1 MDNIRLRSII
11 LNLQDRLSNDDRKRL
26 HFYLGHD
33 VPRRIRDDPTLGGTL
48 ALMDSLFDQD
58 KINEQDFTYL
68 IKTFDEIRCFDA
80 VKLLKDHLRQN
91 RENNLSQSM
100 QSLSLIMPPLFQT
113 LTADQEEEDDK
124 LGVHSDYTHQQ
135 NFTDNHQTTINN
147 LQMHRNDY
155 KTQQSLFTRLKR
167 STLFKQCLFL
177 LIVLSLIF
185 WTQYEIYRLKNDSKS
200 FQTRLQRLEN
210 QMCSKRIKLKKWKQD
225 AQIVAGGNG
234 DGNELNQ
241 LYRPLGISI
250 DKHQNIF
257 IADFRNNR
265 IMKWKL
271 HESQGQIIAGGNGTD
286 QLDRPTDV
294 IINEQNNSLIIA
306 DRGNRRVIQW
316 FSENQQ
322 EILIENI
329 LCYGLK
335 KDKFGF
341 LYVSDWEKHEVR
353 KWKFGEMKE
362 KNGTL
367 VAGGDGQG
375 NKLTQFNEPHFIFV
389 DDEQSVYVSDWKN
402 HRVMKWRKDAKEGI
416 VVAGGHGQGKNLS
429 QLNHPQGIIVDDFG
443 HVYVA
448 DSHNYRIMRWREG
461 STEGEIVVDG
471 NEERQKSNQLSDS
484 HGLSFDVE
492 GNLYVADYKNSR
504 IERFDID
511 RE

>member
-1 MDNIRLRSII
+1 MDNSRLRSII

-124 LGVHSDYTHQQ
+124 LGVHPDYIHLQ
-135 NFTDNHQTTINN
+135 NFPDNHQTTINN
-147 LQMHRNDY
+147 PQMHRNDY

-167 STLFKQCLFL
+167 STLFKKCLFL
-177 LIVLSLIF
+177 LIVLLLIF
-185 WTQYEIYRLKNDSKS
+185 WTQCEVYRLKNNSKS

-210 QMCSKRIKLKKWKQD
+210 QMCSKT
-225 AQIVAGGNG
+225 
-234 DGNELNQ
+234 
-241 LYRPLGISI
+241 
-250 DKHQNIF
+250 
-257 IADFRNNR
+257 DFRNNR
-265 IMKWKL
+265 IVKWKL
-271 HESQGQIIAGGNGTD
+271 GESQGQIIAGGNGTD
-286 QLDRPTDV
+286 QLDKPTDV

-306 DRGNRRVIQW
+306 DRGKRRVIQW

-335 KDKFGF
+335 KDNFGF

-362 KNGTL
+362 KEGTL
-367 VAGGDGQG
+367 VAGGNGQG
-375 NKLTQFNEPHFIFV
+375 NNLTQFNEPHFISV

-416 VVAGGHGQGKNLS
+416 VVAGGHGQGKNLN

-471 NEERQKSNQLSDS
+471 NEKRQKSNQLSDS

-504 IERFDID
+504 VERFDID